1 MSLEDADAAR
11 HLGAIPDTERG
22 RELWF
27 QNAAGYILNRDA
39 GLYAV
44 RQLDPDLSPDARAA
58 ALKAIND
65 TLYGMCMIADGVT
78 GGISTPEGHTSLSI
92 QVDHQPEEASS
103 TMPFRLD
110 LFDGDGAC
118 MGYHAWIE
126 GNFRL
131 GLD

>member
-1 MSLEDADAAR
+1 MSIEDTDAAQ
-11 HLGAIPDTERG
+11 HLGDVPDTERG
-22 RELWF
+22 RELWY
-27 QNAAGYILNRDA
+27 QNAAGYILHTDA

-44 RQLDPDLSPDARAA
+44 RQLDADLSPDARAV

-65 TLYGMCMIADGVT
+65 TLYGICMISDGVT
-78 GGISTPEGHTSLSI
+78 GAISTPEGLTHVSI
-92 QVDHQPEEASS
+92 QVSHQPAEVSS

-110 LFDGDGAC
+110 LFNGEGAC

>member
-1 MSLEDADAAR
+1 MSLEAPDAAE

-22 RELWF
+22 RELWY
-27 QNAAGYILNRDA
+27 QNAAGYILRTDA

-44 RQLDPDLSPDARAA
+44 RQLDAELSPDARAA
-58 ALKAIND
+58 ALKAIDD
-65 TLYGMCMIADGVT
+65 TLYGVCMIADGVT
-78 GGISTPEGHTSLSI
+78 GAISTPEGHTSLSI
-92 QVDHQPEEASS
+92 QVSHQPTEDSG
-103 TMPFRLD
+103 TTPFRLD

-126 GNFRL
+126 GDYRR